1 MGARARLERAICVRE
16 RRGLSGVL
24 VKSIA
29 VVGVPTSAGAHA
41 AGQERAPEAFRLA
54 GVIDLLAERG
64 FDVHDSGDLSKV
76 RWTPD
81 PASPRA
87 QRAEAVSRVA
97 SAVADVVDEAA
108 ASADAVLVLGGDC
121 TIEVGV
127 VAAFARRP
135 ERIGLLYLDAGP
147 DLNVPSA
154 VRLGF
159 LDWMGTAHLLGLP
172 EATTALGRIGPR
184 FPLLQPDQI
193 VFVAAIPDEL
203 TGWEHRV
210 VAEKELAV
218 LWVDDVKGR
227 APQAAMKA
235 LGRFEHEID
244 RLLVHFDVD
253 VIDFTDF
260 PAADF
265 PTINAGL
272 TLTEAIECIEV
283 FARHPKFA
291 ALTVSEFNPDHV
303 DEERALVRAFVARL
317 VDALPSPTAA

>member
-1 MGARARLERAICVRE
+1 MRVRDDVG
-16 RRGLSGVL
+16 GLSGVS

-41 AGQERAPEAFRLA
+41 PGQERAPETFRLA

-64 FDVHDSGDLSKV
+64 FDVVDCGDLPKV
-76 RWTPD
+76 RWVPD
-81 PASPRA
+81 PENPRA
-87 QRAEAVSRVA
+87 QRAEAVARVA
-97 SAVADVVDEAA
+97 SSVADVVDAAA

-127 VAAFARRP
+127 VTAFARRP

-172 EATTALGRIGPR
+172 EATSALSRVGPR
-184 FPLLQPDQI
+184 FPLLEPDQI

-203 TGWEHRV
+203 TSWEHRV
-210 VAEKELAV
+210 VAEKGLDV
-218 LWVDDVKGR
+218 VWVDDVKGR
-227 APQAAMKA
+227 ARQAATEA
-235 LGRFEHEID
+235 LGRFEHEVD
-244 RLLVHFDVD
+244 RILVHFDVD

-272 TLTEAIECIEV
+272 TLTEALECVEV

-303 DEERALVRAFVARL
+303 DEQHTLVRAFVARL
-317 VDALPSPTAA
+317 IDAIPSRTAS